1 MKSKRGL
8 SYVDWV
14 ISLGTFLI
22 AVIFIFILIRPQLE
36 PKSEKQ
42 NLMQIIEDG
51 FYSETEWSVREIPL
65 FITLLKDKYV
75 VNGITKSASIKINYS
90 PDFKYDITASPH
102 LSVSP
107 GNPITI
113 QCSSGTCSDKNLTL
127 TFYPIDPKDKNLP
140 DVGLACNPSN
150 TAICDAVLGAT
161 TTTTGI
167 NENQLSSLST
177 NGYTKTKNNFK
188 YPSLNEFAIFIDGSS
203 IFPAQDIPQ
212 QTNVFVK
219 ERKYWKLSKNNV
231 RTQISIRF
239 QVW

>member
-14 ISLGTFLI
+14 ISLGTFLV
-22 AVIFIFILIRPQLE
+22 AVIFIFILVRPQLE
-36 PKSEKQ
+36 PKNEKQ
-42 NLMQIIEDG
+42 NLMQIVEDG
-51 FYSETEWSVREIPL
+51 FYSETEWSVREIPI
-65 FITLLKDKYV
+65 FINLLKDKYV
-75 VNGITKSASIKINYS
+75 VNGVTKSASIKINYS
-90 PDFKYDITASPH
+90 PDFKYEITTSQH
-102 LSVSP
+102 LSISP

-113 QCSSGTCSDKNLTL
+113 QCSSGICSGNLVL
-127 TFYPIDPKDKNLP
+127 TFYSIDPTNKNLP
-140 DVGLACNPSN
+140 DVGLICNPSN

-167 NENQLSSLST
+167 NENQVSALSA

-188 YPSLNEFAIFIDGSS
+188 YPSLNEFAIFVDGSS
-203 IFPAQDIPQ
+203 IFPAQTVPQ

-219 ERKYWKLSKNNV
+219 ERKYWKLSKSNV